1 MKLVVAPEAAA
12 QILVRKRWWRKNRS
26 KAPERFD
33 DELAAAL
40 AAITQSPESFP
51 VFSASAGRIVRR
63 CLLAK
68 TRCQL
73 YFEVLSER
81 QEVWVL
87 AARGAAQ
94 RGKLRFSSR

>member
-40 AAITQSPESFP
+40 AAITESPESFP

-63 CLLAK
+63 CLLREACGRE
-68 TRCQL
+68 TCIGGIGPR
-73 YFEVLSER
+73 SI
-81 QEVWVL
+81 
-87 AARGAAQ
+87 A
-94 RGKLRFSSR
+94 

>member
-40 AAITQSPESFP
+40 AAITESPEFP
-51 VFSASAGRIVRR
+51 FSPQVLDALSGAA
-63 CLLAK
+63 CW
-68 TRCQL
+68 CHL

-94 RGKLRFSSR
+94 RRRPRLSSR